1 MKGRSWYQRHA
12 GAMFVVPVVIVTAG
26 HATVNAQGRGAQ
38 PGQTATPP
46 QTPRAAAPIDIT
58 GNWVAVV
65 TEDWRFRMVTPP
77 RGDYGGV
84 PVTVEARKLADAWD
98 PARDEAA
105 GEQCRSYGAAGIMRA
120 PTRLRLG
127 WLDDNTLRVETDAGM
142 QTRVLRFGPRPATD
156 SAPSWQGESA
166 AEWETFRPS
175 RGGLGTGVPEAGA
188 TAPRFG
194 NLKVVTMHMRPGYL
208 RKNGIPYSADA
219 TLTEYWDLY
228 PRDNGEQWLVVTSV
242 VHDPKY
248 LQRDWITSLNFKK
261 EPDGS
266 KWDPTP
272 CSARW

>member
-1 MKGRSWYQRHA
+1 
-12 GAMFVVPVVIVTAG
+12 VVVAFVIVDRAPMS
-26 HATVNAQGRGAQ
+26 AQGRGAQ
-38 PGQTATPP
+38 AAGQAATPP
-46 QTPRAAAPIDIT
+46 PTPRAAAPIDIT

-105 GEQCRSYGAAGIMRA
+105 GEQCRSYGAAGIMRV
-120 PTRLRLG
+120 PTRLRIV

-142 QTRVLRFGPRPATD
+142 QTRILRFGPRPAAD
-156 SAPSWQGESA
+156 SAPPALGERQRVEGTWQGDSA
-166 AEWETFRPS
+166 AEWDAFRPS

-188 TAPRFG
+188 AARRFG
-194 NLKVVTMHMRPGYL
+194 SLKVVTTRMRPGYL

-219 TLTEYWDLY
+219 ILTEYWDLY

-261 EPDGS
+261 EADGS

-272 CSARW
+272 CSASW